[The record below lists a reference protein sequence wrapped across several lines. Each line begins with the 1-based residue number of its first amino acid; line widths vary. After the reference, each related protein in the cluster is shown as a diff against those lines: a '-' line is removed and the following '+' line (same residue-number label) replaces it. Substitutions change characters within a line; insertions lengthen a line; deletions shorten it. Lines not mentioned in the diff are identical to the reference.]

1 MDSLFKRS
9 LIDGQVCDMLS
20 YAFRV
25 VMSLIQKRDYRWYLN
40 KLDIEVHFQ
49 ISGASFS
56 KPSSVCTEAYRL
68 QIMSRLNLF

>member
-1 MDSLFKRS
+1 MDSLLKRS

-40 KLDIEVHFQ
+40 KFEIEVHF
-49 ISGASFS
+49 
-56 KPSSVCTEAYRL
+56 
-68 QIMSRLNLF
+68 

>member
-1 MDSLFKRS
+1 
-9 LIDGQVCDMLS
+9 MLS

-40 KLDIEVHFQ
+40 KLEIEVHFQ
-49 ISGASFS
+49 ISDASFS

-68 QIMSRLNLF
+68 QIMSR